1 MRLIKLFIFI
11 LFSLV
16 QSLIFGQ
23 IKAKLVVP
31 DSFITKASLQYDF
44 TNLGIKEGLP
54 SSSVYNSIQTKKGD
68 FWIGTAEGLC
78 KFNGIEIISI
88 KNDSLIF
95 GNTIW
100 SLFED
105 HKGTIWCGPNNRGAV
120 YYDGKKF
127 TQLSCDSLL
136 KTSTVIDIQE
146 DSKGGMWFSTVK
158 GLAYYYKNKVSWLIN
173 KNDSLSGVYKTYI
186 YKDRVYICTKKG
198 VYYYENN
205 TLKKYLSGR
214 QDILNCRSLFIDSIG
229 NHYIGTW
236 GSGLFIHFVKEDST
250 VNYNRNELT
259 NNVIWDIKQDHLKRI
274 WLATDYGINV
284 YDNGSLHAIT
294 EKEGLSNNRTWSL
307 SIDNINRVWISCY
320 GGGISIF
327 NGDLFSYSNAL
338 TGFTDKQINV
348 VLTSSNGTIWFATSG
363 GGLIKLKNGVYTH
376 FYDNNLFR
384 DHYVWNLYE
393 EENGVLW
400 ICADAALVKYENGT
414 FYKYTKELGMISDL
428 IWSITKVS
436 EKEYYIGTY
445 DKGIMVFNKDSFYS
459 LNINVNARGV
469 YKLFKDDEGRV
480 WAVTSSGPVVIV
492 NQKAIVLNRELG
504 VFSNKVSDIKQD
516 PYGNIWIASGKGIT
530 VYKKDTPLKNF
541 IYLNKSNGVDFE
553 NISNIQFTSDSTAW
567 LGAKN
572 GVYFIVFSINSNEL
586 VVKES
591 QFFSSSSGFRE
602 IEVSGISYYDTLQKK
617 YFFPTPKG
625 VTIANLTPVKK
636 LVPSIELKKIEL
648 FYDNI
653 DWSKPIKKNLFG
665 NEIKYFYDSLNNLPV
680 ELELPYHVNHITFKF
695 QGGNTRNVAG
705 LMYSFFLEGAESG
718 WSPPSPSREVTF
730 SNLPHGRYIFK
741 VKSIDENNNE
751 SQPFVY
757 SFVIHPPLWNI
768 WWVQTLGIITFILVI
783 ILIFR
788 ARTNQLR
795 KNKIEL
801 EKTVKERTVELFE
814 QKSLI
819 EQKNKEITDSISYA
833 KRIQKAILPS
843 QSFIKSFLNECFILF
858 LPKELVAGD
867 FYWIESKENKLLIAV
882 ADCTGHGVPGAMVS
896 VVCHNALNRCV
907 RELSLTKPSEILD
920 KTRLMVIETF
930 EKSDEE
936 VKDGMDISICSIDFD
951 KKILHWAGANNP
963 LWIIRNDK
971 LLEYK
976 PDKQPIAKY
985 YNMSPF
991 SNHEISLQT
1000 GDCLYLFTDG
1010 FADQFGGP
1018 KGKKYKYTALK
1029 KLLLKSSK
1037 YEMEKQQELIYN
1049 EFKNWKKTLEQVDDI
1064 CIIGIRV

>member
-1 MRLIKLFIFI
+1 MKKLFFFCIFAI
-11 LFSLV
+11 V
-16 QSLIFGQ
+16 QLASYGQ
-23 IKAKLVVP
+23 VKPKQVAP

-54 SSSVYNSIQTKKGD
+54 STSVYNAIQIRNGE

-78 KFNGIEIISI
+78 TYNGIEVISL

-105 HKGTIWCGPNNRGAV
+105 HKGTIWCGPSNRGAV

-127 TQLSCDSLL
+127 RQLTCDSLL

-146 DSKGGMWFSTVK
+146 DAKGGLWFSTVK
-158 GLAYYYKNKVSWLIN
+158 GLAYYYKNKLSWLIH
-173 KNDSLSGVYKTYI
+173 KNDSLSGIYKSYI
-186 YKDRVYICTKKG
+186 HKDRVYICTKKG
-198 VYYYENN
+198 VFYYENN
-205 TLKKYLSGR
+205 SIKKYLPS
-214 QDILNCRSLFIDSIG
+214 QKDILNCRSIFIDSIG

-236 GSGLFIHFVKEDST
+236 GSGLFIHFVKNDSV
-250 VNYNRNELT
+250 VNYNRHELT
-259 NNVIWDIKQDHLKRI
+259 NNVIWDIKQDRSKRI
-274 WLATDYGINV
+274 WLATDYGINI
-284 YDNGSLHAIT
+284 YDHGALYSIT
-294 EKEGLSNNRTWSL
+294 EKEGLSNNRTWSI
-307 SIDNINRVWISCY
+307 SIDNLNRIWVSCY
-320 GGGISIF
+320 GGGISIY
-327 NGDLFSYSNAL
+327 NGDLFSYSNAN

-348 VLTSSNGTIWFATSG
+348 ALTSSDGTVWFATSG
-363 GGLIKLKNGVYTH
+363 DGLIKLKNGVYTH
-376 FYDNNLFR
+376 YYDNKLFR
-384 DHYVWNLYE
+384 DHYIWNLYE
-393 EENGVLW
+393 EDSGVLW
-400 ICADAALVKYENGT
+400 ICADAALIKYENGK
-414 FYKYTKELGMISDL
+414 FYKYTKESGMVSDL
-428 IWSITKVS
+428 IWSIVKVS
-436 EKEYYIGTY
+436 EKEYYVGTY
-445 DKGIMVFNKDSFYS
+445 DKGIMVFNQDSFYS
-459 LNINVNARGV
+459 LNLDINARGI
-469 YKLFKDDEGRV
+469 YKLIKDSEERV
-480 WAVTSSGPVVIV
+480 WAVTSSGLVVIK
-492 NQKAIVLNRELG
+492 NQTAIELNKG
-504 VFSNKVSDIKQD
+504 HGIFSNKIGDVKQD
-516 PYGNIWIASGKGIT
+516 LNGNIWVTTAKGIT
-530 VYKKDTPLKNF
+530 VYKKNAPLTHF

-553 NISNIQFTSDSTAW
+553 NIRSIQFTSDSTAW
-567 LGAKN
+567 MGANN
-572 GVYFIVFSINSNEL
+572 GVYFISFSISPTEIF
-586 VVKES
+586 VKES

-602 IEVSGISYYDTLQKK
+602 IEVSGVSYYNTIPKK

-625 VTIANLTPVKK
+625 VTTVNLAPVKRPI
-636 LVPSIELKKIEL
+636 PSIELKKIEL
-648 FYDNI
+648 FYEDM
-653 DWSKPIKKNLFG
+653 DWSKPIKKNPFG
-665 NEIKYFYDSLNNLPV
+665 NEIRYLFDSLNNLPV
-680 ELELPYHVNHITFKF
+680 ELELPYNVNHITFKF

-705 LMYSFFLEGAESG
+705 LMYSFFLEGIESG
-718 WSPPSPSREVTF
+718 WSPPSFSREVTF
-730 SNLPHGRYIFK
+730 SNLPHGRYLFK
-741 VKSIDENNNE
+741 VKSIDENKNE
-751 SQPFVY
+751 SEPYVY
-757 SFVIHPPLWNI
+757 SFVIHPPLWKI
-768 WWVQTLGIITFILVI
+768 WWVQLLGIVVFILGL

-788 ARTNQLR
+788 VRTNQLR

-907 RELSLTKPSEILD
+907 RELSLTKPSDILD

-963 LWIIRNDK
+963 LWIIRNNE

-991 SNHEISLQT
+991 TNHEITLEA

-1018 KGKKYKYTALK
+1018 KGKKYKYTAFK
-1029 KLLLKSSK
+1029 NLLLKTSPHK
-1037 YEMEKQQELIYN
+1037 MEKQQDFIHN
-1049 EFKNWKKTLEQVDDI
+1049 EFKNWKKSLEQVDDI